1 MKQYPSNASVID
13 SGRSAIFH
21 YFIIMT
27 NILSCFYTYYTLD
40 IDSSGYSGMLLSGI
54 LVSALLA
61 INLCFHSLR
70 GNTVT
75 AIFLFFTCQP
85 VVSVFWNIVVMQG
98 VPVWRDVFPPSV
110 IVYAISSTLFYTSAL
125 CLLISLNF
133 LKPGFV
139 PAKTRYKYPYD
150 LLLAVFITLISFWII
165 GIALTTSRL
174 DQVASSDD
182 GGRAGFLLV
191 TCIVGIAPAIGM
203 LFNSKSLK
211 YILILTLVVGLL
223 LALSGF
229 RMSLVFAALSA
240 FTAFSLRWKMSL
252 KKLVILLTLVIGAYY
267 AMASLEALRKSN
279 VNLSDVISGRV
290 SVDSSQVSA
299 ASGRAEQLE
308 LFSVYYASSRPPV
321 LGMTYIDS
329 LVRILPNAIH
339 KRLYDAKRPQDLL
352 VEGAPYGFRKSGLNL
367 GAHFF
372 AEGILNF
379 GFWGPIIVGSFVSV
393 FLMVIEKY
401 KVVSLTLQAFYCVM
415 GMMMPTLAIYGSTN
429 FIKMSLTSFAF
440 MILVLLINRF
450 PAFVRARF

>member
-1 MKQYPSNASVID
+1 MRQYSSNTSLIS
-13 SGRSAIFH
+13 SGRSAIFQ
-21 YFIIMT
+21 YFVIVI
-27 NILSCFYTYYTLD
+27 NILACFYTYYAMD
-40 IDSSGYSGMLLSGI
+40 FDSSGYTSMFASGI
-54 LVSALLA
+54 LVSVVLA

-70 GNTVT
+70 GRIVT

-85 VVSVFWNIVVMQG
+85 VVSVFWNIVVMGG
-98 VPVWRDVFPPSV
+98 VPVWRDLFPSSV
-110 IVYAISSTLFYTSAL
+110 IIYAIGSTLFYTSAL

-133 LKPGFV
+133 LGPGSI
-139 PAKTRYKYPYD
+139 PPKTRYKYPYD
-150 LLLAVFITLISFWII
+150 LFLAVFITSISFWII

-191 TCIVGIAPAIGM
+191 TCIVGISPAIGL
-203 LFNSKSLK
+203 LFNSKALK

-229 RMSLVFAALSA
+229 RMSLVFAGLSA
-240 FTAFSLRWKMSL
+240 FTAFSLRWKISFKRL
-252 KKLVILLTLVIGAYY
+252 IILLALVIGAYY

-290 SVDSSQVSA
+290 SVDSGQVAA

-308 LFSVYYASSRPPV
+308 LFSVYYASSRAPEM
-321 LGMTYIDS
+321 GMTYADS
-329 LVRILPNAIH
+329 VVRILPNAIH

-372 AEGILNF
+372 AESILNF
-379 GFWGPIIVGSFVSV
+379 GFWGPIIVGTFVSL
-393 FLMVIEKY
+393 FFMLIEKH
-401 KVVSLTLQAFYCVM
+401 KGRSITLQAFYCVM

-440 MILVLLINRF
+440 MISVLLINRF